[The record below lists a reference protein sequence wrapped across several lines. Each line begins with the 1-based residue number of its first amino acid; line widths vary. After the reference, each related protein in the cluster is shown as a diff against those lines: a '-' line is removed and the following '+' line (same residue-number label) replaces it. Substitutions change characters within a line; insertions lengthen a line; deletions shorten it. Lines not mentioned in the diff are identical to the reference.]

1 MDWCMTRLNDLKK
14 CNPDIKAMAFFHM
27 PPAEFKEAYRKMKLG
42 DKSVIY
48 QHGSIAEKNEHF
60 GISKFEG
67 TFFNKAVENGVIK
80 WMFCGHDHVN
90 DFGIYYEGIE
100 LVYGKSIDYI
110 AYPGIENQKEQRGAT
125 LISVDSGSGY
135 NITPLRFE

>member
-1 MDWCMTRLNDLKK
+1 
-14 CNPDIKAMAFFHM
+14 MAFFHM

-67 TFFNKAVENGVIK
+67 TFLIKQWRMVLLNGCFAAMTI
-80 WMFCGHDHVN
+80 
-90 DFGIYYEGIE
+90 
-100 LVYGKSIDYI
+100 
-110 AYPGIENQKEQRGAT
+110 
-125 LISVDSGSGY
+125 
-135 NITPLRFE
+135 